1 MLLDMIRQMLA
12 RRAAKQGDAP
22 IDRGNQH
29 KRFRFYLFRP
39 RSERLRRVASSLIT
53 LLLCG
58 VFLFSAGKLLSYGR
72 DYVSAGQAS

>member
-29 KRFRFYLFRP
+29 KRFRFFAARKCMKP
-39 RSERLRRVASSLIT
+39 NGDAHNDMTASLTMIHTDTEGESL
-53 LLLCG
+53 G
-58 VFLFSAGKLLSYGR
+58 
-72 DYVSAGQAS
+72 